1 MFKITKWAQTFGA
14 GLLLFS
20 QIARA
25 DEGMWPL
32 TMIAQLQDKMTAR
45 GLKLT
50 AEDIYS
56 LNKSSLK
63 DGVVRLVNK
72 QGRMFCT
79 GEIISQEGLFLTN
92 HHCGYGAIQE
102 LSTPADNILR
112 DGFWAKSRN
121 EERPANFNIALLTK
135 VEDVTEM
142 VLKGIPLAQSEQE
155 RSMALRASSGKVTEE
170 IIKREKEKGNEL
182 VVELIPF
189 FAGNRY
195 LAMYY
200 EIYKDIRLVGTPP
213 ENMGKFGGD
222 TDNWMWP
229 RHTADFSMFR
239 IYANKQNKSAN
250 FSKDNQPYAPKHFF
264 PINTSG
270 VSLGDYAM
278 IMGYPGRTSR
288 FAFSENIN
296 FLTEKERPTRVN
308 LRRAVLDQYE
318 NYMKKDQKVRLMYAD
333 KHAGISNYW
342 KKFLGERDGLKAL
355 KIAERR
361 KAIEE
366 DFKVWIKRNGKEAT
380 YGDVFSTY
388 SEILELNKK
397 YGLFN
402 VYFGDGLANSQIIT
416 NALEYASESDSLSSK
431 EKAVVERSKERLSK
445 SVGDGMK
452 LFREFYAPI
461 ERDVLEVVVKM
472 TYEGMDKSLQ
482 PKEMEELVMKYKGD
496 YKKLAD
502 GIMATSLFA
511 DSNKLKAFLLK
522 PEAKLLSKDPLVGLV
537 KGLGKKSEE
546 IGQAMMPIQMKSSR
560 ASRLLQA
567 GLMEMNPTAT
577 MGPDANGT
585 MRLTY
590 GRVLDY
596 DPKDAVKMNYL
607 CTHNGI
613 LEKYIKG
620 DYEFDAPEKLIDM
633 LKRKDFGRW
642 ADKDGNLPVC
652 FLTDN
657 DITGGNSGSP
667 VINAKGEL
675 IGTAFDGNWEAISSD
690 FAFEPKLQRTIS
702 LDIRYTMFI
711 VEKLAGAGHL
721 LNEMKL
727 VQTMPELPPAPPM
740 PVPPV
745 VEELKTIPAPVT
757 KPSIT
762 PAKKLGVKKGAPAKG

>member
-1 MFKITKWAQTFGA
+1 MFKLTKWAKAVAA
-14 GLLLFS
+14 GLFLIS
-20 QIARA
+20 RAAVA

-32 TMIAQLQDKMTAR
+32 TMLSQLQDKMTAR

-56 LNKSSLK
+56 INKSSLK

-72 QGRMFCT
+72 QNRMFCT
-79 GEIISQEGLFLTN
+79 GEIISSEGLFLTN

-102 LSTPADNILR
+102 LSSPADNILQN
-112 DGFWAKSRN
+112 GFWARN
-121 EERPANFNIALLTK
+121 RSEERPANFNIALLAK
-135 VEDVTEM
+135 VEDVTEQ
-142 VLKGIPLAQSEQE
+142 VLKGIPLAQSEPE
-155 RSMALRASSGKVTEE
+155 RAMALRAASGKVTEE

-182 VVELIPF
+182 LVELIPF

-239 IYANKQNKSAN
+239 IYAGKQNKPAA
-250 FSKDNQPYAPKHFF
+250 FSKENQPYVPKHFF

-288 FAFSENIN
+288 YAYSDNIN

-318 NYMKKDQKVRLMYAD
+318 NYMKKDQKIRLMYAD
-333 KHAGISNYW
+333 KHAGLSNYW

-355 KIAERR
+355 KIADRR
-361 KAIEE
+361 KAVE
-366 DFKVWIKRNGKEAT
+366 DEFRAWVKKNGKE
-380 YGDVFSTY
+380 STY
-388 SEILELNKK
+388 SDVFNIYAEIVEMNKK

-402 VYFGDGLANSQIIT
+402 VYFGDGMANSQIIT
-416 NALEYASESDSLSSK
+416 HSMEYTSEADSLMAK
-431 EKAVVERSKERLSK
+431 DKAVVQRAKDRLSK
-445 SVGDGMK
+445 SAGEAMNMYK
-452 LFREFYAPI
+452 EFYAPI
-461 ERDVLEVVVKM
+461 ERDVFEVVMKM
-472 TYEGMDKSLQ
+472 TCEGMDKSLQ
-482 PKEMEELVMKYKGD
+482 PKEMSDLAIKYKGD
-496 YKKLAD
+496 YKKMAD
-502 GIMATSLFA
+502 DVMAKSLFA
-511 DSNKLKAFLLK
+511 DSSRLKAFLMK
-522 PEAKLLSKDPLVGLV
+522 PDGKILAKDPVLNMV
-537 KGLGKKSEE
+537 KGLLKKSEE
-546 IGQAMMPIQMKSSR
+546 IGQAMMPLQMKSSR

-567 GLMEMNPTAT
+567 GILEMNPGAT
-577 MGPDANGT
+577 LGPDANGT

-596 DPKDAVKMNYL
+596 QPKDAVQMNYL
-607 CTHNGI
+607 CTHQGI
-613 LEKYIKG
+613 MEKYIKG
-620 DYEFDAPEKLIDM
+620 DYEFDAPGKLMEM
-633 LKRKDFGRW
+633 LKNKDFGRW
-642 ADKDGNLPVC
+642 ADKSGNLPVC

-667 VINAKGEL
+667 VINARGEL

-690 FAFEPKLQRTIS
+690 FAFEPKLQRTIN
-702 LDIRYTMFI
+702 LDIRYTLFI

-727 VQTMPELPPAPPM
+727 VQTMPELPPAPPAAAV
-740 PVPPV
+740 PVL
-745 VEELKTIPAPVT
+745 EEVKPMTAPAV
-757 KPSIT
+757 KPASV
-762 PAKKLGVKKGAPAKG
+762 PAKKGGARKTAP